1 MCGAILWAN
10 LGFLG
15 PFWANLGFLGPFW
28 ANLGFLEAQER
39 PRRGPERP
47 RESQRGSGNNR
58 TTFCEKVVLLM
69 CGAILGQPGFPVAIL
84 ARYRL

>member
-39 PRRGPERP
+39 PRRGPESPSEAQETIGLPFVKRW
-47 RESQRGSGNNR
+47 S
-58 TTFCEKVVLLM
+58 
-69 CGAILGQPGFPVAIL
+69 
-84 ARYRL
+84 Y